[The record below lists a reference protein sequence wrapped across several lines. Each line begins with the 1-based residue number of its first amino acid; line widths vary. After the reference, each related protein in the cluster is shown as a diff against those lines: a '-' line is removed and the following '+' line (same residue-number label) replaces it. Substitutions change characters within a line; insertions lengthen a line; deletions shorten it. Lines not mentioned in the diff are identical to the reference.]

1 MNRLSVFLLLF
12 FAIGKVFS
20 QTPQSRVS
28 EIWEKLLYSDDYEKN
43 YRLPSFLD
51 VLSENVF
58 MNNENVPFGWIYEK
72 MPETDY
78 HFFSGILPFSH
89 QNSLLIWILSSEE
102 ENESYIFTK
111 ELDISFIP
119 DINLSVVF
127 ESDQALSIYNN
138 DKKYVEIPDIQ
149 VKILFSKLRYD
160 IPDSEKEEIS
170 RKIWE
175 RLKKLLDDKF
185 LFDNDFSNFERL
197 STVISAD
204 KKVKICTW
212 NIEYSNGEHSFYGG
226 LVINNSSNPK
236 VFELKDERKSI
247 NNPLESVLTYENWW
261 GCIYYNI
268 IENKYKE
275 TTYYT
280 LIGYNGNNAFSQIK
294 LVDILTF
301 TDNQNPVP
309 KFGMILFTDK
319 YKNNQRLIFEYS
331 KNATMILRYDSNV
344 NMIVMDNLSPTSPF
358 FQNDFRFYGPDFS
371 YNGLKFENGKWVYFD
386 DIDLRN

>member
-78 HFFSGILPFSH
+78 HFLSGILPFSH

-102 ENESYIFTK
+102 ENKNYIFTK

-175 RLKKLLDDKF
+175 RLQKLLEDK
-185 LFDNDFSNFERL
+185 LLSDNDFSNFERL

-212 NIEYSNGEHSFYGG
+212 NIEYSNGEHFFYGG

-371 YNGLKFENGKWVYFD
+371 YNGLKFDNGKWVYFD